1 MTEITCFY
9 VEFEHGSP
17 INMTFIKYKNFMKIL
32 LDKRKIVIAIENLKN
47 YQKLFEF
54 YILSLLL
61 TKNSNKIS
69 TYDDRYKVYG
79 VFCEKI
85 GSHLLFNGRYEFIM
99 LDNYHKNPLISQEP
113 KRETS
118 IKKLKK
124 FFKMMD
130 NYFEPNINSLKLTE
144 LYLRKTI
151 LDTDIYKIIQYEK
164 EIEILT
170 CIRSVNRDVYSIIK
184 NFM

>member
-1 MTEITCFY
+1 
-9 VEFEHGSP
+9 
-17 INMTFIKYKNFMKIL
+17 MKIS
-32 LDKRKIVIAIENLKN
+32 LDKRKIVIAIENLKK
-47 YQKLFEF
+47 YQKLFQF

-69 TYDDRYKVYG
+69 TFDDRYKVYG

-99 LDNYHKNPLISQEP
+99 LDNYHKNPLITQEP

-124 FFKMMD
+124 FLKMMD
-130 NYFEPNINSLKLTE
+130 EYFVTDINSFKLTE

-151 LDTDIYKIIQYEK
+151 LNTNIYKIIEYEK
-164 EIEILT
+164 EIEILS
-170 CIRSVNRDVYSIIK
+170 CIRCVNRDVYSAIK